1 MAQLPVNFDAASV
14 APQQALDA
22 VPAGWY
28 NMQITNSEMKPTK
41 SNDGAFLQ
49 LEHTILDA
57 PYAGRKVFNNLNL
70 QNANPTAQEIAY
82 ATLSAICHAVGV
94 IQVAD
99 SSVLHGK
106 PMLVKVKVEAAT
118 AQNEARN
125 AVTGY
130 KAAENAA
137 ATPAWTGQPANTVP
151 EAAAAP
157 WQAPVGQMPNPNPTF
172 NAIAPA
178 PAPVAAPAPV
188 VAPAPVANTVKT
200 MTDLAKGVTY
210 EAYVESKWSDK
221 QMIDAGLLV
230 VTEENEPAWSNTA
243 PTQPSAPP
251 AAPAPVAAPVA
262 TAAAPAGIKPP
273 WEQ

>member
-28 NMQITNSEMKPTK
+28 NMQITGSEMKPTK
-41 SNDGAFLQ
+41 ANDGAFLQ

-57 PYAGRKVFNNLNL
+57 PYDGRKVFNNLNL

-118 AQNEARN
+118 AANEARN

-137 ATPAWTGQPANTVP
+137 ATPAWNGVQPANTVQ

-157 WQAPVGQMPNPNPTF
+157 WQAPVGAMPNPSAPAAAPVSAPTP
-172 NAIAPA
+172 AAPAPTPA
-178 PAPVAAPAPV
+178 PAPVAKR
-188 VAPAPVANTVKT
+188 TVKT
-200 MTDLAKGVTY
+200 MTELAKGVTY
-210 EAYVESKWSDK
+210 EAYVEAKWTDK

-230 VTEENEPAWSNTA
+230 VTEEDEPAWSNTA

-251 AAPAPVAAPVA
+251 AAPVAAPVA
-262 TAAAPAGIKPP
+262 AAAAPAGIKPP